1 MTYRIT
7 FKSNPRMIL
16 LVLLMVLAAAFVVF
30 LFAIG
35 SSIAGFISLVVIGY
49 LEFQVG
55 RHLNGQL
62 TSSVVTNDEGV
73 TVQHAGIGIRT
84 FSWEDISRAGYAV
97 PRTKRERPVV
107 FIYNEEDDRL
117 ITIPDEFENFRS
129 LMTEVRRR
137 TDFEDIVLAPG
148 ETLETRL
155 APQELDEE

>member
-7 FKSNPRMIL
+7 FTSNPRMIM
-16 LVLLMVLAAAFVVF
+16 LVLLMILAAAFVVF

-35 SSIAGFISLVVIGY
+35 SSIAGLISLVVIGY
-49 LEFQVG
+49 LEFQAG

-84 FSWEDISRAGYAV
+84 FPWEQISRAGYAV
-97 PRTKRERPVV
+97 PRNKRERPVV

-117 ITIPDEFENFRS
+117 ITIPDEFESFRS
-129 LMTEVRRR
+129 LMAEVRRR
-137 TDFEDIVLAPG
+137 TDFEDIVLAPD
-148 ETLETRL
+148 ETLEARL